1 MKSSLAVNYKENLLI
16 EKEEQIQGNI
26 IIYRRDRGK
35 DALYRIIR
43 RKPRRLSELKMNKFL
58 TRRHYRFSLSSHPI
72 NQHFLLAFSHHFCLG
87 WNSGLPL
94 PLTQAVSLAS
104 QWVRLIPSS
113 GSNTATMCDPFTK
126 SAGPLFLALHWRPVL
141 VFLGLP

>member
-1 MKSSLAVNYKENLLI
+1 MAVNYKENLLI

-43 RKPRRLSELKMNKFL
+43 RKPRRLTELKMNKFL
-58 TRRHYRFSLSSHPI
+58 TRRHCRFSLSSHPI
-72 NQHFLLAFSHHFCLG
+72 NQHILLAFSHHFCLG

-94 PLTQAVSLAS
+94 PHPGCFISIAMGPFDSLF
-104 QWVRLIPSS
+104 W
-113 GSNTATMCDPFTK
+113 F
-126 SAGPLFLALHWRPVL
+126 
-141 VFLGLP
+141 